1 MSNPGLIFAALRQ
14 PGLSVHPQEVRR
26 FFTAVYRRAVPARDA
41 DSGAKGNA
49 QMEYA
54 IGVIIGLVI
63 GGGGLWGFMQLA
75 ARSTLRQARTEA
87 DQIRSHAALEAQNK
101 AKEVELAA
109 RQEQLK
115 LKEQFEREHNAARN
129 ELKAHEQRINKREDT
144 LDRKLDTLSMK
155 EKHLDDLET
164 RLSRR
169 DKSVADKEQQ
179 LDKTLQ
185 EQRDR
190 LLQISGL
197 SAEQARDMLLKRIES
212 ECRQEAGALVQQIT
226 EQAQEEAKDKSR
238 QIILQ
243 AIQRYAAEHT
253 SDHTVSTVTIPSDD
267 MKGRVIGREGRNIR
281 SFEKATGVDVIID
294 DTPGV
299 VVVSCFDPVRREVA
313 RLSLEKLVQDGRI
326 HPARIEEVVA
336 ATSKEM
342 EEELIKL
349 GKDAVQEANI
359 GAVPRPVVP
368 MLGRLA
374 FRTSYGQNVLKHSI
388 EVAYLAQMMADE
400 LGLDGTVARRAGL
413 LHDIGKAMDHEQE
426 GGHPQIG
433 MEFLRRFN
441 ESEAVLNACL
451 AHHGDVPATTPYTPL
466 IMAADAISASRP
478 GARRESLERYVKRLR
493 DLEELATGFEG
504 VRQAYAIQAGR
515 EVRVVVDAKLV
526 DDKVSAK
533 IARDIAQ
540 KIEQEMQYPGEI
552 KVTVLREVRSVEYA
566 R

>member
-1 MSNPGLIFAALRQ
+1 M
-14 PGLSVHPQEVRR
+14 
-26 FFTAVYRRAVPARDA
+26 
-41 DSGAKGNA
+41 GNA
-49 QMEYA
+49 TMEYIIGII
-54 IGVIIGLVI
+54 IGVVI
-63 GGGGLWGFMQLA
+63 GGAGAWAFLQMT
-75 ARSTLRQARTEA
+75 ARNLVKSARIEA
-87 DQIRSHAALEAQNK
+87 DQIRNNASQEAQNK
-101 AKEVELAA
+101 AKEIELTA
-109 RQEQLK
+109 RQEQIK
-115 LKEQFEREHNAARN
+115 LKEQFERENESARN
-129 ELKAHEQRINKREDT
+129 NLNAHEQRLSKREDT
-144 LDRKLDTLSMK
+144 LDRKLDTLTMK

-164 RLSRR
+164 RVNRR
-169 DKSVADKEQQ
+169 EKSVVEKEAQ
-179 LDKTLQ
+179 LDKILA

-197 SAEQARDMLLKRIES
+197 SADQAKDMLLKRIES
-212 ECRQEAGALVQQIT
+212 ECRMEAGAMIQSIT
-226 EQAQEEAKDKSR
+226 ETAQEEARDKSR
-238 QIILQ
+238 MIVLQ

-253 SDHTVSTVTIPSDD
+253 SDHTVSTVNIPSDD

-299 VVVSCFDPVRREVA
+299 VVVSCFDPVRREIA
-313 RLSLEKLVQDGRI
+313 RISLEKLVQDGRI

-349 GKDAVQEANI
+349 GKEAVQEANLPNI
-359 GAVPRPVVP
+359 PRPMIP
-368 MLGRLA
+368 LLGRLA

-400 LGLDGTVARRAGL
+400 LGLDGTIARRAGL

-426 GGHPQIG
+426 GGHPLIG
-433 MEFLRRFN
+433 MEFLRKFN
-441 ESEAVLNACL
+441 ESEAVLNACV
-451 AHHGDVPATTPYTPL
+451 AHHGDVPATTPYTTL
-466 IMAADAISASRP
+466 IMAADAMSASRP

-493 DLEELATGFEG
+493 ELEDLATGFDG

-515 EVRVVVDAKLV
+515 EVRVIVDAKLV
-526 DDKVSAK
+526 DDKISAK

-540 KIEQEMQYPGEI
+540 KIQHEMQYPGEI
-552 KVTVLREVRSVEYA
+552 KVTVMREVRSVEYA